1 MPNEFSVKL
10 AISNHFTNIL
20 NSNSSPLMF
29 LSKLRGFLVV
39 SENLLEMELKADEID
54 NLRF

>member
-1 MPNEFSVKL
+1 
-10 AISNHFTNIL
+10 
-20 NSNSSPLMF
+20 MF